1 MENKSVLFFCGASE
15 VFGKEKSMLGI
26 MLGLK
31 KRGFDVKNISNSWNN
46 GQFISM
52 LKDAKIPFDQV
63 RIGKISKSLKWPY
76 IWWTFEALINL
87 PFGLYK
93 IMAIIN
99 KNNPSILFFDTPY
112 TLFFLSFFRLNHFK
126 LVIRHAEDPEK
137 NFFLRQVNKGRYGHR
152 IVHLAVSKYIFK
164 KLVESGIP
172 QDQITLVYTGVTP
185 LGQAK
190 IQYFTNRTIT
200 IGCIGQLGPWKGQEI
215 LIDALNLIVNTEKH
229 NVICK
234 IIGSGELLYKEA
246 IARKIK
252 KMVLEN
258 NVILEGYSNTIGET
272 YKEID
277 LVVVPTVSEE
287 PLARVPI
294 EAGLQ
299 GVPSIV
305 SNMGGLTEIVED
317 GITGFILPSITP
329 QAIAKKIVFFIQNP
343 EWLKTMGLNAKN
355 KYTIK
360 FSQTQQLDK
369 LELIL
374 RK

>member
-1 MENKSVLFFCGASE
+1 
-15 VFGKEKSMLGI
+15 
-26 MLGLK
+26 
-31 KRGFDVKNISNSWNN
+31 
-46 GQFISM
+46 
-52 LKDAKIPFDQV
+52 
-63 RIGKISKSLKWPY
+63 
-76 IWWTFEALINL
+76 
-87 PFGLYK
+87 
-93 IMAIIN
+93 
-99 KNNPSILFFDTPY
+99 
-112 TLFFLSFFRLNHFK
+112 
-126 LVIRHAEDPEK
+126 
-137 NFFLRQVNKGRYGHR
+137 
-152 IVHLAVSKYIFK
+152 
-164 KLVESGIP
+164 
-172 QDQITLVYTGVTP
+172 
-185 LGQAK
+185 
-190 IQYFTNRTIT
+190 
-200 IGCIGQLGPWKGQEI
+200 
-215 LIDALNLIVNTEKH
+215 
-229 NVICK
+229 
-234 IIGSGELLYKEA
+234 
-246 IARKIK
+246 
-252 KMVLEN
+252 MVLEN

-329 QAIAKKIVFFIQNP
+329 QAIAEKIVFFIQNP